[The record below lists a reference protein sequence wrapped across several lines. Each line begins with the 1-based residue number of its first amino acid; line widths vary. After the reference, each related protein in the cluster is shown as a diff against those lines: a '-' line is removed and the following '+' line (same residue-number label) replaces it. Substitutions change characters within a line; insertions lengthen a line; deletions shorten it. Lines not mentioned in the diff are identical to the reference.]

1 MNHFELAQ
9 HYHEQGYNCC
19 QSVLAAFGD
28 VTGLDEKT
36 ALTLTVGMGRGA
48 NTGELCGAISGAL
61 LVLGTALGVDENDP
75 VGSKRRAGAYMQR
88 FQQCFIERFGALRCE
103 PLLAAEISAPAG
115 SEAEKRGITARCAI
129 LIATAVELTEQ
140 LLAEIE

>member
-1 MNHFELAQ
+1 MTHCELAQ
-9 HYHEQGYNCC
+9 SYHEKGYNCC
-19 QSVLAAFGD
+19 QSVLAAFSD

-61 LVLGTALGVDENDP
+61 LVLGAVLGVDESDP
-75 VGSKRRAGAYMQR
+75 VGSKRRAGAYMQH
-88 FQQCFIERFGALRCE
+88 FQQRFAERFGALRCE
-103 PLLAAEISAPAG
+103 PLLQTDVSAPAG
-115 SEAEKRGITARCAI
+115 GAAEQMGLTARCAI

-140 LLAEIE
+140 LLTEIE